1 MALCTTESGGIIL
14 LGRYPRTGKA
24 SAYGYEHRL
33 SQHFCRLNFNGG
45 NVSNL
50 QNEFVQDKSGE
61 LQIANHVSC
70 VPRRYGTGR
79 GQLPALRKAA
89 AHGMNRGKALPCLG
103 FHDVRRSA
111 IRVSSIPLKRFKGE
125 KHEHHTNSY
134 FRARHRAGDK
144 SQGGEKVCTNE
155 RDEQIRG
162 STAG

>member
-1 MALCTTESGGIIL
+1 MALCTTESGGISSLVDIRA
-14 LGRYPRTGKA
+14 LGRLLL
-24 SAYGYEHRL
+24 YGYEHRL

-70 VPRRYGTGR
+70 VPRHYGTGR

-103 FHDVRRSA
+103 FHDLRRSA
-111 IRVSSIPLKRFKGE
+111 IRVSSIPLKKFKGE
-125 KHEHHTNSY
+125 K
-134 FRARHRAGDK
+134 K
-144 SQGGEKVCTNE
+144 SVFLW
-155 RDEQIRG
+155 
-162 STAG
+162 S